1 MRGRNCFSCSGL
13 KIHYIEGLVGR
24 GNDVVAL
31 LKVLEPA
38 RKMFLFARRSIEKI
52 CKTTC
57 KNTRAGNQRAGPK
70 HLEEFSAGPRPV
82 GRVAHTLSSSI
93 PCPLLLE
100 RSVTQQWVQVA
111 ENFHKF
117 AREGSLRGSSR
128 I

>member
-57 KNTRAGNQRAGPK
+57 KNARAGNQRAGPK

-100 RSVTQQWVQVA
+100 RSVTQQCVQVA
-111 ENFHKF
+111 ENLSNLVRKG
-117 AREGSLRGSSR
+117 RSGGDRR
-128 I
+128 T